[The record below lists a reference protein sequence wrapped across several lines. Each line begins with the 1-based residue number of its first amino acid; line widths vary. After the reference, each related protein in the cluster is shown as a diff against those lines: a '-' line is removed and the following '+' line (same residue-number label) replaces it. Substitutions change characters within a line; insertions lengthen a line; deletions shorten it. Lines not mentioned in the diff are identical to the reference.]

1 MNRGLVDRVRPT
13 EFRFGSDGPV
23 RDETAPAPAPAT
35 ATRARDEVD
44 ENATVDVDE

>member
-13 EFRFGSDGPV
+13 EFRFGSDGPG
-23 RDETAPAPAPAT
+23 RDETATATAT